1 MGKLIFSTGSM
12 LSYIINERYYG
23 GIHYVW
29 CSPKFDCHTN
39 PPSSNPRLIMQN
51 YLTDIKQMDKHSS
64 IISQNRYGMKKGAEE
79 MCSTGVISDNEKKI

>member
-1 MGKLIFSTGSM
+1 
-12 LSYIINERYYG
+12 
-23 GIHYVW
+23 
-29 CSPKFDCHTN
+29 
-39 PPSSNPRLIMQN
+39 MQN